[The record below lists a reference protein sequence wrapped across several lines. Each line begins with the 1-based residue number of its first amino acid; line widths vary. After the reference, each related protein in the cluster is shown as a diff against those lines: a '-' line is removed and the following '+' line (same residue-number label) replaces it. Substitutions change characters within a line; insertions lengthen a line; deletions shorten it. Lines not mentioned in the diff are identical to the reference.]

1 MAASW
6 SSRIRR
12 WFRRKPPTSGSFD
25 PHAFEQLCREDP
37 EAAREALRR
46 DHRELAEEL
55 AQTSAAYQER
65 LEAFSARL
73 DSLTPRALEQELS
86 VLRSA
91 QDAIRRMLR
100 RMDASEREAG
110 ELEEELREWES
121 RADEPGVRHADHPD
135 VRAEIIRSEL
145 AARGRM
151 PRLAAIPPEASP
163 FRNLECVELERED
176 APAPA
181 VSSQEPLPEEEV
193 SFPDANHLLHTIR
206 HLTRDAERWHGSPT
220 VDREIVEDLTHLRS
234 LHAVL
239 KRLDRAQG
247 IQRDRISFAVRMR

>member
-1 MAASW
+1 MATSW

-12 WFRRKPPTSGSFD
+12 WFRREPPFSGSFD

-55 AQTSAAYQER
+55 AQTSSAYQER
-65 LEAFSARL
+65 LKAFSKRL

-100 RMDASEREAG
+100 RIDASEREAG

-151 PRLAAIPPEASP
+151 PRLTAIPRDTSP
-163 FRNLECVELERED
+163 FRDLECVEMTNDETTSSESSLDER
-176 APAPA
+176 
-181 VSSQEPLPEEEV
+181 LPEEDV

-206 HLTRDAERWHGSPT
+206 HLTRDAERWHESPAM
-220 VDREIVEDLTHLRS
+220 DREVVEDLAQLRS

-247 IQRDRISFAVRMR
+247 VQRDRVSFAVRMR